1 MPVELTVAGLL
12 TLLVVVLSILWQ
24 TWRSMSKPPCP
35 PAAEE
40 EGKVKFLLTKLIES
54 RWSGLAFK
62 LLYRRRHRRGLMIA
76 DDPLEAGRAA
86 AARARVTPEL
96 ISLAKRSWE
105 RNYLECRRQ
114 GSWLPGEPV
123 VDEEDLGRPGPGAP
137 YTTRGATGQKKV
149 KVALITDQAYDT
161 ELLPA
166 DRPAV
171 QGWVQRQATAGG
183 MHLEEGEEPTT
194 HLLMAPSHRCRTE
207 IGAPG
212 MDMAGG
218 APFE

>member
-1 MPVELTVAGLL
+1 MAGLL

-96 ISLAKRSWE
+96 ISLARRSSAIA
-105 RNYLECRRQ
+105 RGQAAAASMGYPP
-114 GSWLPGEPV
+114 LPTSPAVDLHVDVRVTPPSSPPDV
-123 VDEEDLGRPGPGAP
+123 VPTAEQPE
-137 YTTRGATGQKKV
+137 TSSVATMP
-149 KVALITDQAYDT
+149 T
-161 ELLPA
+161 
-166 DRPAV
+166 RPASIPFCPQCHKPMLMRRNRTNHGLFWGCCQYPKC
-171 QGWVQRQATAGG
+171 QGTRRPWDDGSELA
-183 MHLEEGEEPTT
+183 
-194 HLLMAPSHRCRTE
+194 
-207 IGAPG
+207 
-212 MDMAGG
+212 
-218 APFE
+218 